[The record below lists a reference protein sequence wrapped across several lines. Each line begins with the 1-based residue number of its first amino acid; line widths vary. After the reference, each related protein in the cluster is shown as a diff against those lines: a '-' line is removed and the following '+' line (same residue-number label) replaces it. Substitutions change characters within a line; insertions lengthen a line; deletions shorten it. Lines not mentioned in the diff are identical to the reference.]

1 MRKMQIKN
9 GIRFFIYIAYF
20 DELFFYYLEFDF
32 ACVVRDVETP
42 QGRSSEVTPR
52 VSLGMHARRT
62 ASVQTAS
69 VGTKVK
75 DGAKILKNEPKGWK
89 PN

>member
-1 MRKMQIKN
+1 MSFC
-9 GIRFFIYIAYF
+9 FF
-20 DELFFYYLEFDF
+20 YLEFDF
-32 ACVVRDVETP
+32 ACVVCDVETP

-52 VSLGMHARRT
+52 VSLGIHARRT

-75 DGAKILKNEPKGWK
+75 DGAKILKNELRAQLRGLVRMDLI
-89 PN
+89 